1 MATLWA
7 GILFF
12 LFAICPPP
20 SGACTLFTAKGS
32 MVGDRG
38 VLIAKNRDNS
48 KNLVTELRFVAPEK
62 GFRFLGLFDPEADG
76 YVVSGIN
83 EKGLTVVNASATSLP
98 DEKRNVATEDLT
110 DRILTTFSSV
120 DGVLHEE
127 AMFAASH
134 PAFYILADTA
144 KIAVVEVAPG
154 GKISLRS
161 TADGILTHTN
171 HYLDRKFSGSNERP
185 TPGSRKRLDRING
198 LLAGSRLPLG
208 FEQFI
213 LLTEDKSGTGNDSI
227 RQACGDSKKVCTLAT
242 WVAFLPREGFPEL
255 YVKIVK
261 PGHTDE
267 IRRFTLDAPFWAQ
280 PPRKAVP

>member
-1 MATLWA
+1 MAALENISFPRSLMATLWA

-144 KIAVVEVAPG
+144 KIDRFRG
-154 GKISLRS
+154 TSL
-161 TADGILTHTN
+161 H
-171 HYLDRKFSGSNERP
+171 
-185 TPGSRKRLDRING
+185 
-198 LLAGSRLPLG
+198 LLAKQGKFHQQKDDG
-208 FEQFI
+208 NQFFRSSV
-213 LLTEDKSGTGNDSI
+213 LNNH
-227 RQACGDSKKVCTLAT
+227 R
-242 WVAFLPREGFPEL
+242 P
-255 YVKIVK
+255 
-261 PGHTDE
+261 
-267 IRRFTLDAPFWAQ
+267 
-280 PPRKAVP
+280 